1 MSTDEEAPS
10 GTMAGATSPGDA
22 PAGGP
27 VDSDRHPRRHAVDDV
42 SATRAAATTVDG
54 LFDRTARRTPA
65 AEAVRAGGV
74 RWTYERLRVT
84 ADRIGAALTS
94 LGVTRGTL
102 VGLVGHRSPE
112 ACATMLG
119 VLKAGAAY
127 LPLDDQLPPARL
139 ARMVEIARP
148 VVAVRL
154 PGSRDVVDD
163 MVRCVD
169 YQVLAA
175 HRPVTPT
182 RPAHTGADP
191 AYLMFTS
198 GTAGRPKAVIVPH
211 RAVLRTAVDNLFLE
225 LGPGERMMHGATI
238 SFDAATL
245 ELWLPLLNGASVLIV
260 DNETLL
266 SAAGFQRWL
275 GENEPTAVFLTTGL
289 LHQLAHERP
298 GIFASVPHLL
308 TGGEALNPRLVR
320 QILRHG
326 PPGRF
331 VNGYGPTEATVFAT
345 THIIAAVAEDAPD
358 VPIGLPIGNTSCLV
372 LSAEGRPV
380 PPGVEGELHI
390 GGDGL
395 ALGYLGDDEQTAR
408 SFVTV
413 LVDGVAQR
421 LYRTG
426 DLVCR
431 DDDGVLHF
439 RGRRDDQ
446 VKVRGNRLEL
456 DEIRH
461 VLNAHE
467 AVIDSAVVTVE
478 DAVSRHVV
486 AYYTCT
492 DPAPDR
498 AGLRR
503 HLARDLPRYAIPS
516 ALHRLPVL
524 PLTPTGKVDLDRL
537 RHLATVGAPPS
548 GETGRADG
556 EDVAARV
563 VHAWSLIL
571 PQGDPAS
578 DEDFFGQ
585 GGDSLRAAQ
594 LVNRIV
600 TTLGIDLAQSRP
612 LLHRLLADPGLASFT
627 AAVSDAVNGTLDVED
642 PADDRWRH
650 DLYLHPTVRQR
661 DLGGVAAS
669 RRPPSRILL
678 TGATGFFGSYL
689 LRGILRHT
697 GADVVC
703 LARADDDDHALA
715 RVRDAQRRYGHLG
728 ALPPGRVTAV
738 AGDLRRRHLGWSDGR
753 WRELTGTVDA
763 IHHSAAHVN
772 FVYPYEELRP
782 TNVDGV
788 RNLVEFAMSGGGVP
802 LHYVS
807 TIAVLAGFGSA
818 GARRVGEDEPLE
830 HFGRLSMGYP
840 ESKWVA
846 EQLLRRAAVEG
857 LPVVVHR
864 PYEITGDS
872 GTGTWNTEA
881 AICALFKAIVEMGS
895 APEIDLPLDFVPAD
909 YLAAAIAF
917 LTGGVDSVGRTYHL
931 TNPRPGRL
939 SDMIDRMRARGHRI
953 TVTRYDQWVKELV
966 GFVDAQPRHPIAAFV
981 PIFTLPAAGLDLT
994 VKELYTRSVFPEL
1007 DRSHADR
1014 DLADLPLAC
1023 PPTDSAMLDRYLDY
1037 FARVGFIPDPPG

>member
-1 MSTDEEAPS
+1 
-10 GTMAGATSPGDA
+10 MAGATSPGDA
-22 PAGGP
+22 PAGGS
-27 VDSDRHPRRHAVDDV
+27 VDRDWHPGR
-42 SATRAAATTVDG
+42 RAADDAAAATVDG
-54 LFDRTARRTPA
+54 LFDRTARRMPA
-65 AEAVRAGGV
+65 AEAVRSTGV
-74 RWTYERLRVT
+74 SWTYERLRVT
-84 ADRIGAALTS
+84 ANRIGAALAS
-94 LGVTRGTL
+94 LGVSRGSV
-102 VGLVGHRSPE
+102 VGLLGHRSPE
-112 ACATMLG
+112 ACAAMLG
-119 VLKAGAAY
+119 VLKVGAAY

-139 ARMVEIARP
+139 RRMVEIARP
-148 VVAVRL
+148 VVVVRL
-154 PGSRDVVDD
+154 PGSRAVLDD

-169 YQVLAA
+169 YPVLAA
-175 HRPVTPT
+175 HHTVVPERS
-182 RPAHTGADP
+182 AHSGADP

-198 GTAGRPKAVIVPH
+198 GTAGRPKGVIIPH
-211 RAVLRTAVDNLFLE
+211 RAVLRTAVDNLFLA

-238 SFDAATL
+238 SFDATTL

-266 SAAGFQRWL
+266 SAPGFQRWL
-275 GENEPTAVFLTTGL
+275 AENEPTAVFLTTGL
-289 LHQLAHERP
+289 LHQLAHDQP
-298 GIFASVPHLL
+298 GIFAGLPHLL

-345 THIIAAVAEDAPD
+345 THTITAVAEDATD
-358 VPIGLPIGNTSCLV
+358 VPIGLPIGHTSCLV
-372 LSAEGRPV
+372 LSADGRPV
-380 PPGVEGELHI
+380 PTGVEGELHI

-413 LVDGVAQR
+413 FVHGVAQR
-421 LYRTG
+421 VYRTG
-426 DLVCR
+426 DLACR

-439 RGRRDDQ
+439 RGRRDHQ

-456 DEIRH
+456 DEIRQ

-467 AVIDSAVVTVE
+467 AVTDSAVVTVE

-498 AGLRR
+498 AGLR
-503 HLARDLPRYAIPS
+503 HYLARDLPKYAIPS
-516 ALHRLPVL
+516 TLHRLAVL
-524 PLTPTGKVDLDRL
+524 PLTATGKVDLDRL
-537 RHLATVGAPPS
+537 RQWATVSAPPTA
-548 GETGRADG
+548 ETGRADSD
-556 EDVAARV
+556 DVAARV
-563 VHAWSLIL
+563 AHAWSLIL

-594 LVNRIV
+594 LVSRIV
-600 TTLGIDLAQSRP
+600 TTLGIDLTRSRP

-627 AAVSDAVNGTLDVED
+627 AAVSAAVHGALDIQD
-642 PADDRWRH
+642 TDDDRWQR

-661 DLGGVAAS
+661 GPAGAAPS

-703 LARADDDDHALA
+703 LARADDDGHALA
-715 RVRDAQRRYGHLG
+715 RVRDTQRRYGHPG
-728 ALPPGRVTAV
+728 ALPPARVTAV

-830 HFGRLSMGYP
+830 HFGRLCMGYP
-840 ESKWVA
+840 ESKFVA
-846 EQLLRRAAVEG
+846 EQLLRRAAAEG

-872 GTGTWNTEA
+872 STGTWNTEA

-909 YLAAAIAF
+909 YLAAAITF
-917 LTGGVDSVGRTYHL
+917 LTISENAAGRTYHL

-981 PIFTLPAAGLDLT
+981 PIFTLPAVGRDLT
-994 VKELYTRSVFPEL
+994 VKELYTHGVFPEL

-1014 DLADLPLAC
+1014 DLADLPSVC
-1023 PPTDSAMLDRYLDY
+1023 PAVDSAMLDRYLDY

>member
-1 MSTDEEAPS
+1 
-10 GTMAGATSPGDA
+10 MAG
-22 PAGGP
+22 
-27 VDSDRHPRRHAVDDV
+27 
-42 SATRAAATTVDG
+42 TVDG
-54 LFDRTARRTPA
+54 LFDRIARRTPA
-65 AEAVRAGGV
+65 AEAVRATGV
-74 RWTYERLRVT
+74 SWTYERLRVT
-84 ADRIGAALTS
+84 AERIGAALAS
-94 LGVTRGTL
+94 LGVTRGAV
-102 VGLVGHRSPE
+102 VGLIGHRSAE
-112 ACATMLG
+112 ACAAMLG

-127 LPLDDQLPPARL
+127 LPLDDRLPSARL
-139 ARMVEIARP
+139 RRMTDTARP
-148 VVAVRL
+148 VVAIRL
-154 PGSRDVVDD
+154 PSSRAVLDD

-169 YQVLAA
+169 YPALAA
-175 HRPVTPT
+175 HHCVTP
-182 RPAHTGADP
+182 PHSAHSGADP

-198 GTAGRPKAVIVPH
+198 GTAGRPKAVVVPH

-225 LGPGERMMHGATI
+225 LGPGDRMMHGATI

-245 ELWLPLLNGASVLIV
+245 ELWLPLLNGASVLVV

-266 SAAGFQRWL
+266 SALEFQRWL
-275 GENEPTAVFLTTGL
+275 AENEPTAVFLTTGI
-289 LHQLAHERP
+289 LHQLAHDRP
-298 GIFASVPHLL
+298 GIFAGLPHLL

-320 QILRHG
+320 RILQHG

-331 VNGYGPTEATVFAT
+331 VNAYGPTEATVLAT
-345 THIIAAVAEDAPD
+345 THTITAVAEDATA

-372 LSAEGRPV
+372 LSADGSPV

-390 GGDGL
+390 GGAGL

-413 LVDGVAQR
+413 LLDGVPQQ

-426 DLVCR
+426 DLACR

-439 RGRRDDQ
+439 RGRRDHQ

-456 DEIRH
+456 DEIRQA
-461 VLNAHE
+461 LNTHE
-467 AVIDSAVVTVE
+467 AVTDSALVTVE

-492 DPAPDR
+492 DPAPDM

-516 ALHRLPVL
+516 AFHRLAVL

-537 RHLATVGAPPS
+537 RQLAATTARPT
-548 GETGRADG
+548 ERTGLPNSD
-556 EDVAARV
+556 DIAARV
-563 VHAWSLIL
+563 AHSWSLVL

-594 LVNRIV
+594 LINRIV
-600 TTLGIDLAQSRP
+600 TTLKIDLTQSRP
-612 LLHRLLADPGLASFT
+612 LLHRLLADPRLPSFT
-627 AAVSDAVNGTLDVED
+627 GAVSDAVSGTLDTEETD
-642 PADDRWRH
+642 EADRWQR

-661 DLGGVAAS
+661 GPAAAA
-669 RRPPSRILL
+669 PSQRAPRRILL

-689 LRGILRHT
+689 LRGILQHT

-715 RVRDAQRRYGHLG
+715 RVHDAQRRYGHPG
-728 ALPPGRVTAV
+728 TLPRARVTAV
-738 AGDLRRRHLGWSDGR
+738 AGDLRRRHLGWSDVR

-788 RNLVEFAMSGGGVP
+788 RNLIEFAMSGRDVP
-802 LHYVS
+802 FHYVS

-818 GARRVGEDEPLE
+818 GIRHVGEDQPLE

-846 EQLLRRAAVEG
+846 EQLLRRAAADG

-872 GTGTWNTEA
+872 STGVWNTEA

-895 APEIDLPLDFVPAD
+895 APDIDLPLDFVPAD
-909 YLAAAIAF
+909 YLAAAITF
-917 LTGGVDSVGRTYHL
+917 LTGSRGSAGRTYHL

-939 SDMIDRMRARGHRI
+939 ADMIDRMRARGYRI

-966 GFVDAQPRHPIAAFV
+966 DFVDARPRHPIAAFV
-981 PIFTLPAAGLDLT
+981 PIFTLPAAARDFT
-994 VKELYTRSVFPEL
+994 VKELYTHNVFPQAG
-1007 DRSHADR
+1007 RSHADR
-1014 DLADLPLAC
+1014 DLVDLPVTC
-1023 PPTDSAMLDRYLDY
+1023 PATDAAMLDRYLDY
-1037 FARVGFIPDPPG
+1037 FARVGFLGNPPGWCQ